1 MKIIWTDPAVNDL
14 DNIQS
19 YIAQDSERYASIVI
33 ERIILAT
40 GNIEFFPFM
49 GRMVPEVAETTI
61 REILVHPYRVIYRT
75 KENLIEILTVIHQ
88 ARDLTNILERI

>member
-1 MKIIWTDPAVNDL
+1 
-14 DNIQS
+14 
-19 YIAQDSERYASIVI
+19 
-33 ERIILAT
+33 
-40 GNIEFFPFM
+40 M